1 YGHTINSPLQASPHT
16 TEDLKSPNIVSLSKK
31 ELTNIGTDLTSY
43 KTEIENCWSI
53 SGLETQMAGDASKEG
68 EERPSEGGPIP
79 LAGGVVEKG
88 NDRVE

>member
-1 YGHTINSPLQASPHT
+1 
-16 TEDLKSPNIVSLSKK
+16 
-31 ELTNIGTDLTSY
+31 
-43 KTEIENCWSI
+43 
-53 SGLETQMAGDASKEG
+53 MAGDASKEG